1 MSKYTDS
8 TRFLAG
14 ELKQNFV
21 LLASSSINVIL
32 VTLAVVT
39 SPIWWFPVVLLVKLV
54 EPSEKRKRERAVR
67 EHMDRMFPP
76 KNKE

>member
-8 TRFLAG
+8 MRFLAG

-21 LLASSSINVIL
+21 CFVLSFINVIL
-32 VTLAVVT
+32 VTLAIVT
-39 SPIWWFPVVLLVKLV
+39 SPIWWLPVVLLFKLM
-54 EPSEKRKRERAVR
+54 EPAEKRKRERAVR

>member
-32 VTLAVVT
+32 VTLAIVT
-39 SPIWWFPVVLLVKLV
+39 SPIWWFPVVLLVKLM